1 MSLKKRIKVNV
12 NGQSYEHEVEPRLL
26 LVDYLRDVVGLKG
39 THFGC
44 DTTSCGACT
53 VIVDGRSAK
62 CCTFLAVQADGR
74 EILTIEGLAR
84 NGELHPIQEA
94 FWTHHALQ
102 CGFCTSGM
110 VMAAYFLLSKN
121 SNPSEAE
128 IKQGIA
134 GNLCRCTGYLPIV
147 EAVKAAAR
155 KLGSGGAA
163 S

>member
-1 MSLKKRIKVNV
+1 MRIKVKV

-26 LVDYLRDVVGLKG
+26 LVDYVRDVVGLKG

-62 CCTFLAVQADGR
+62 SCTLFAVQADGK

-84 NGELHPIQEA
+84 DGELHPIQEA

-110 VMAAYFLLSKN
+110 VMSAYFLLSRN
-121 SNPSEAE
+121 PDPSEVE
-128 IKQGIA
+128 IRQGIA

-147 EAVKAAAR
+147 EAVKSAAR
-155 KLGSGGAA
+155 KLSARRET